1 LSDGA
6 HSHDGRL
13 GIRIVKRKRSVAGGK
28 HCTLVAV
35 VPASSALTPHP
46 TRRTFLTLI
55 TFLVHYTMASAQET
69 AAQLQAAT
77 EGFDNL
83 FRDEMT
89 QAREV
94 FSAGTHPFQLMG
106 LGVCSFMEAALGMEV
121 RADV

>member
-1 LSDGA
+1 
-6 HSHDGRL
+6 
-13 GIRIVKRKRSVAGGK
+13 
-28 HCTLVAV
+28 
-35 VPASSALTPHP
+35 
-46 TRRTFLTLI
+46 
-55 TFLVHYTMASAQET
+55 MASAQET

-83 FRDEMT
+83 FRDEMA

-121 RADV
+121 RADGQTSGG